1 MKLDEQ
7 YKLIYFKDLGDER
20 GNLVVIEG
28 EGMDIPF
35 DIKRVFYIYGS
46 DDTVVRGQ
54 HANRETEFLLVNV
67 GGSSKVK
74 VDNGTE
80 TAVIEL
86 NKPGMGLYLSPMVW
100 KDMYDFS
107 ADSILLV
114 LCSRHYDGTE
124 YIYEVMGTPKISI
137 VIPVYYNEDTLMDLY
152 QDMKEKILGQ
162 IGPYEL
168 VFVDDG
174 SGDDSWKIM
183 NEIKDMDENVRLVKL
198 SRNFG
203 EHAALLAGLSVCT
216 GDCAVTKQADLQE
229 DSTLILEM
237 YESWKKGNKVVLAV
251 RRSRD
256 ENAVKVFFAN
266 MYYAMVRKFVNK
278 NMPVGGCDCYLVD
291 RQVIEVLE
299 RLEEKNSSL
308 TLQVLWVGF
317 KTDMVYFDRK
327 DREKGKSRWTFA
339 KKFKLVMDSMMSF
352 SYVPIR
358 FMTYIGVVFDLFAM
372 ILMISVL
379 AEYFTKGVPILGWAS
394 LMCVI
399 LLSAGLI
406 LSMLGVLGEYVWRT
420 LDASRARPPFIIDEV
435 RKPVR
440 EGQAERTET

>member
-1 MKLDEQ
+1 M
-7 YKLIYFKDLGDER
+7 
-20 GNLVVIEG
+20 
-28 EGMDIPF
+28 
-35 DIKRVFYIYGS
+35 S
-46 DDTVVRGQ
+46 
-54 HANRETEFLLVNV
+54 
-67 GGSSKVK
+67 
-74 VDNGTE
+74 
-80 TAVIEL
+80 
-86 NKPGMGLYLSPMVW
+86 
-100 KDMYDFS
+100 
-107 ADSILLV
+107 
-114 LCSRHYDGTE
+114 
-124 YIYEVMGTPKISI
+124 KISI

-183 NEIKDMDENVRLVKL
+183 NEIKALDENVRLVKL

-299 RLEEKNSSL
+299 RLDEKNSSL

-358 FMTYIGVVFDLFAM
+358 FMTYIGVVFDLFALV
-372 ILMISVL
+372 LMISVL
-379 AEYFTKGVPILGWAS
+379 VEYFTKGVPILGWAS

-406 LSMLGVLGEYVWRT
+406 LSMLGILGEYVWRT
-420 LDASRARPPFIIDEV
+420 LDASRTRPPFIIDE
-435 RKPVR
+435 
-440 EGQAERTET
+440 ERAPGHGSAADNKDI

>member
-1 MKLDEQ
+1 MSKL
-7 YKLIYFKDLGDER
+7 
-20 GNLVVIEG
+20 
-28 EGMDIPF
+28 
-35 DIKRVFYIYGS
+35 
-46 DDTVVRGQ
+46 
-54 HANRETEFLLVNV
+54 
-67 GGSSKVK
+67 
-74 VDNGTE
+74 
-80 TAVIEL
+80 
-86 NKPGMGLYLSPMVW
+86 
-100 KDMYDFS
+100 
-107 ADSILLV
+107 
-114 LCSRHYDGTE
+114 
-124 YIYEVMGTPKISI
+124 SI
-137 VIPVYYNEDTLMDLY
+137 VVPVYYNEDTLMDLY
-152 QDMKEKILGQ
+152 KDMQEKILGQ
-162 IGPYEL
+162 LGDYEL

-183 NEIKDMDENVRLVKL
+183 NRIRDIDENVRLVKL

-256 ENAVKVFFAN
+256 ENGIKVFFAN
-266 MYYAMVRKFVNK
+266 MYYALVRKFVNK
-278 NMPVGGCDCYLVD
+278 RMPSGGCDCYLID

-317 KTDMVYFDRK
+317 QTDMVYFDRK

-358 FMTYIGVVFDLFAM
+358 FMAFVGIAFNIGAVALF
-372 ILMISVL
+372 ISVL
-379 AEYFTKGVPILGWAS
+379 VEYFTTGAPIAGWSS
-394 LMCVI
+394 LMCVV
-399 LLSAGLI
+399 LCSSGLI
-406 LSMLGVLGEYVWRT
+406 LLMLGILGEYVWRA
-420 LDASRARPPFIIDEV
+420 LDAARTRPPFIIDVIKTPTGED
-435 RKPVR
+435 K
-440 EGQAERTET
+440 